1 MSNKQN
7 LNPDCKKYGIIQKK
21 LEIESISS
29 EDSLALINQYT
40 RRDLSADEIYIFPI
54 SLCNNDID
62 RDYEKFTL
70 ESLNSLAPLMV
81 GKTIVLDHSWS
92 ARNQSARIFKT
103 RVEKIEGKTTK
114 DGEDFYHLTALAYT
128 TKSEA
133 NNDFILNI
141 DAGILKEVSVGVGV
155 QKHTCSI
162 CGSEYYSDD
171 CPHYKGDIYDE
182 HEMFVKLEEIHDA
195 YEVSFVAVPAQPEA
209 GVTKQ
214 RKGENKM
221 EYNDKLKQ
229 YGIDEPT
236 FQSII
241 SKSKEINADL
251 FLKILGVADIKSEKT
266 FLSEEEVKKEIGEI
280 TKEDLLQK
288 MKSYEVL
295 KRKVSE
301 YDRIIEDATE
311 KALKNGVKAKG
322 ENFDSERWTKIFKG
336 FTYDEINAQSEEWKS
351 EAEKELNVGGRVSQ
365 PQSEE
370 KTYHINPEDYMY

>member
-1 MSNKQN
+1 MKGTQ
-7 LNPDCKKYGIIQKK
+7 DCKKYGVIQKK

-70 ESLNSLAPLMV
+70 ESLNTLAPLMV
-81 GKTIVLDHSWS
+81 GKTIVLDHHWS
-92 ARNQSARIFKT
+92 AKNQSARIFKT
-103 RVEKIEGKTTK
+103 RVEKVEGKKTK

-128 TKSEA
+128 IKSDA
-133 NNDFILNI
+133 SKDFVLNI

-162 CGSEYYSDD
+162 CGEEYYGEQ
-171 CPHYKGDIYDE
+171 CQHYKGDIYDGQ
-182 HEMFVKLEEIHDA
+182 EMFVKLENINDA
-195 YEVSFVAVPAQPEA
+195 YEVSFVAVPAQAEA

-214 RKGENKM
+214 RKGENKV

-251 FLKILGVADIKSEKT
+251 FLKILGAADIKNEKT

-280 TKEDLLQK
+280 SKDDLLQK
-288 MKSYEVL
+288 MKSYESL
-295 KRKVSE
+295 KIKVSE
-301 YDRIIEDATE
+301 YDKIIQSATE